1 MLKSFISFALSFS
14 LLFAV
19 NVQNTKETVVQITTS
34 YGIIKVKLYNQTPLH
49 RDNFIKLIKE
59 AKYEGSEFHRI
70 INTFMIQGGE
80 VKGEA
85 RMKTIPAEIV
95 PGKFHKRGA
104 LAAAREDELVN
115 PEKASSPSQFYIVQ
129 GRTYTPEQVDK
140 IGERMKYT
148 FNEEQRKTYSTVGG
162 APHLDGGYTVFGEVI
177 EGMDVV
183 DKIASV
189 TVNGET
195 PVEAVTMKMKVIE

>member
-1 MLKSFISFALSFS
+1 
-14 LLFAV
+14 
-19 NVQNTKETVVQITTS
+19 
-34 YGIIKVKLYNQTPLH
+34 
-49 RDNFIKLIKE
+49 LIKE

>member
-19 NVQNTKETVVQITTS
+19 NAQNTKEKVVQITTS

-140 IGERMKYT
+140 IGERMKYK
-148 FNEEQRKTYSTVGG
+148 FNEEQRKSYASVGG

-195 PVEAVTMKMKVIE
+195 PVEPVTMKMKVIE